1 MDNKVDWFVF
11 YQEFAK
17 KLLDYKDK
25 RSELV
30 KLVKDVF
37 NEIQD
42 LPLPKLE
49 QNNDI
54 EDIDPFTI
62 FALFNKQSQT
72 QDNKVKII
80 KAFSNRL
87 GISSNIIPN
96 SFTGIPCV
104 FNKTATFYLFK
115 NERSTNDINLLWDLY
130 TSALRF
136 SSDPSQE
143 NKEKFKS
150 KFDEVINMK
159 GNGTSKLTMALYWI
173 APEVFLSLD
182 GRNQW
187 YLYKSNLLPQ
197 VFVSSLPSLND
208 NEKVSAEKYL
218 QITECCKNAIS
229 SKQIGFD
236 NFISLTAKAYEE
248 SDSENKKQGSKIKE
262 QNDEELE
269 ENNSAI
275 NNSANQD
282 SLGDSGVSNPKYWFY
297 APGPNACKWE
307 EFYKNGIMAIGWG
320 YLEDLT
326 KYASKEAMKDKMREH
341 DNKPNESY
349 MNDGLATWQF
359 CHEINV
365 GDIVYA
371 KKGKETLVGR
381 GIVESGYIYDPKQNE
396 YSHIRKVKWTHNKEV
411 KVEDK
416 CATKTLTDITPY
428 PETTKS
434 YEEKYG
440 VDLDKNLPIYT
451 KENFLDEV
459 YMSEEDYN
467 SLVSLLEHKKNIILQ
482 GAPGVGKTFAA
493 KRLAYSILK
502 KKDPSKVKM
511 IQFHQSYSYE
521 DFIRGYRP
529 TEKGFEV
536 KNGPFYEFCIKAR
549 EDSEHKYFFIIDE
562 INRGNLSKIFGEL
575 FMLIEA
581 DKRSDPKKD
590 NRPSVQLL
598 YVNPENKKV
607 EEFWIPSNLYIIGMM
622 NTADR
627 SLALMDFA
635 LRRRFGFF
643 ELKPAFENDNFKAY
657 ENSLNSKKFER
668 LINTIKEINEKI
680 EKDPSLGSGFC
691 IGHSFFCGLNE
702 EKNNNDGSSNVDI
715 DAKLESI
722 VKFEI
727 IPLLQEYWFDDADTV
742 KDEKEKL
749 MKALGSNE

>member
-1 MDNKVDWFVF
+1 MNNNVEWFVF

-25 RSELV
+25 RSELI

-37 NEIQD
+37 SDIE

-49 QNNDI
+49 QDNDI

-87 GISSNIIPN
+87 EISSNITPY
-96 SFTGIPCV
+96 SFKGIPCI

-115 NERSTNDINLLWDLY
+115 NERSTNDINQLWDLY
-130 TSALRF
+130 TSALLF
-136 SSDPSQE
+136 SSDSSHE
-143 NKEKFKS
+143 NKEKFIS
-150 KFDEVINMK
+150 IFDKVISMK

-173 APEVFLSLD
+173 DPEVFLSLD

-197 VFVSSLPSLND
+197 GFVLSLPPLND

-218 QITECCKNAIS
+218 QITECCKKAIS
-229 SKQIGFD
+229 SRQIGFD
-236 NFISLTAKAYEE
+236 NFISLTAKAYGE
-248 SDSENKKQGSKIKE
+248 SDSENKKQGLKIKE

-269 ENNSAI
+269 E

-282 SLGDSGVSNPKYWFY
+282 SLGDSGVSNPKYWVY

-307 EFYKNGIMAIGWG
+307 EFYNNGIMAIGWG

-326 KYASKEAMKDKMREH
+326 KYASKEAMKDKMRKH

-371 KKGKETLVGR
+371 KKGKGTLVGR
-381 GIVESGYIYDPKQNE
+381 GIIKSGYIYDPKQGE
-396 YSHIRKVKWTHNKEV
+396 YSHIHKVKWTHKNDV
-411 KVEDK
+411 NVEDK

-434 YEEKYG
+434 YEEKYD
-440 VDLDKNLPIYT
+440 VDPDKNLPIYT

-536 KNGPFYEFCIKAR
+536 KNGPFYDFCIKAR
-549 EDSEHKYFFIIDE
+549 EDSKHKYFFIIDE

-575 FMLIEA
+575 FMLIES
-581 DKRSDPKKD
+581 DKRSDPKID
-590 NRPSVQLL
+590 TRPSVQLL
-598 YVNPENKKV
+598 YVNPDNKKV

-643 ELKPAFENDNFKAY
+643 ELKPAFENGNFEKY
-657 ENSLNSKKFER
+657 EKSLNSQKFTA
-668 LINTIKEINEKI
+668 LIGAIKELNKKI

-691 IGHSFFCGLNE
+691 IGHSFFCGLGE
-702 EKNNNDGSSNVDI
+702 ETNNDDSSNVDI
-715 DAKLESI
+715 GPKLESI

-727 IPLLQEYWFDDADTV
+727 IPLLQEYWFDDTDTV
-742 KDEKEKL
+742 KDEIDKL
-749 MKALGSNE
+749 MKAIGSNE

>member
-11 YQEFAK
+11 YQEFSK

-30 KLVKDVF
+30 KLVKDAF

-96 SFTGIPCV
+96 SFIGIPCV

-130 TSALRF
+130 SSALRF
-136 SSDPSQE
+136 SSDPSHE
-143 NKEKFKS
+143 NNEQFKS
-150 KFDEVINMK
+150 IFDEVINMK

-197 VFVSSLPSLND
+197 AFVSSLPSLND

-248 SDSENKKQGSKIKE
+248 SDLENKKQGLKIKE

-440 VDLDKNLPIYT
+440 VDPDKNLPIYT

-459 YMSEEDYN
+459 YMSEKDYN

-643 ELKPAFENDNFKAY
+643 ELKPAFENDNFEAY
-657 ENSLNSKKFER
+657 EKSLNSQKFER

-680 EKDPSLGSGFC
+680 ETDPSLGSGFC

>member
-1 MDNKVDWFVF
+1 MDNNVDWFVF

-17 KLLDYKDK
+17 KLLAYKDK

-37 NEIQD
+37 NDIQD
-42 LPLPKLE
+42 LHLPKME
-49 QNNDI
+49 QDYDI

-62 FALFNKQSQT
+62 FALFNKVKQT
-72 QDNKVKII
+72 VGDKVKII
-80 KAFSNRL
+80 RAFSNRL
-87 GISSNIIPN
+87 GISSNIIPS
-96 SFTGIPCV
+96 SFKGIPWI
-104 FNKTATFYLFK
+104 FPKNATFYLFK

-130 TSALRF
+130 TSALLF
-136 SSDPSQE
+136 SSDPSHE

-150 KFDEVINMK
+150 IFDEVINMK

-173 APEVFLSLD
+173 DPKVFLSLD

-197 VFVSSLPSLND
+197 GFVSSLPSLND

-248 SDSENKKQGSKIKE
+248 SDSENKKQRLKIKDHH
-262 QNDEELE
+262 DEELE
-269 ENNSAI
+269 ENNSAMI
-275 NNSANQD
+275 NSANQD
-282 SLGDSGVSNPKYWFY
+282 SLGDSGVSNPKYWIY

-307 EFYKNGIMAIGWG
+307 EFYKKGIMAIGWG

-396 YSHIRKVKWTHNKEV
+396 YSHIRKVKWTHKKIV
-411 KVEDK
+411 DVEDK

-434 YEEKYG
+434 YEEKYD
-440 VDLDKNLPIYT
+440 VDPDKNLHIYT

-521 DFIRGYRP
+521 DFVRGYRP
-529 TEKGFEV
+529 TEKGFEI
-536 KNGPFYEFCIKAR
+536 KNGPFYEFCMKAR
-549 EDSEHKYFFIIDE
+549 VDSEHKYFFIIDE

-575 FMLIEA
+575 FMLIES

-590 NRPSVQLL
+590 SRPSVQLL
-598 YVNPENKKV
+598 YVDPDNNV

-643 ELKPAFENDNFKAY
+643 DLKPAFENDNFEEY
-657 ENSLNSKKFER
+657 EKSLNNQKFTA
-668 LINTIKEINEKI
+668 LIGAIKEINKKI

-691 IGHSFFCGLNE
+691 IGHSFFCGLGE
-702 EKNNNDGSSNVDI
+702 ENNNDDSSNVDI
-715 DAKLESI
+715 GPKLESI

-727 IPLLQEYWFDDADTV
+727 IPLLQEYWFDDTDTV
-742 KDEKEKL
+742 KDEIDKL
-749 MKALGSNE
+749 MKAIGSNE

>member
-1 MDNKVDWFVF
+1 MDNNVDWFVF

-37 NEIQD
+37 NDIQD
-42 LPLPKLE
+42 LHLPKLE
-49 QNNDI
+49 QDNVI

-62 FALFNKQSQT
+62 FALFNKVKQT
-72 QDNKVKII
+72 VGDKVKII
-80 KAFSNRL
+80 RAFSNRL
-87 GISSNIIPN
+87 GISSNIIPS
-96 SFTGIPCV
+96 SFKGIPWI
-104 FNKTATFYLFK
+104 FPKNATFYLFK

-130 TSALRF
+130 TSALLF
-136 SSDPSQE
+136 SSDPSHE

-150 KFDEVINMK
+150 IFDEVINMK

-173 APEVFLSLD
+173 DPKVFLSLD
-182 GRNQW
+182 GRNHW

-197 VFVSSLPSLND
+197 GFVSSLPSLND

-248 SDSENKKQGSKIKE
+248 SDSENKKQRLKIKDHH
-262 QNDEELE
+262 DEELE
-269 ENNSAI
+269 ENNSAMI
-275 NNSANQD
+275 NSANQD
-282 SLGDSGVSNPKYWFY
+282 SLGDSGVSNPKYWIY

-307 EFYKNGIMAIGWG
+307 EFYKKGIMAIGWG

-396 YSHIRKVKWTHNKEV
+396 YSHIRKVKWTHKKIV
-411 KVEDK
+411 DVEDK

-434 YEEKYG
+434 YEEKYD
-440 VDLDKNLPIYT
+440 VDPDKNLPIYT

-521 DFIRGYRP
+521 DFVRGYRP
-529 TEKGFEV
+529 TEKGFEI
-536 KNGPFYEFCIKAR
+536 KNGPFYEFCMKAR
-549 EDSEHKYFFIIDE
+549 VDSEHKYFFIIDE

-575 FMLIEA
+575 FMLIES

-590 NRPSVQLL
+590 SRPSVQLL
-598 YVNPENKKV
+598 YVDPDNNV
-607 EEFWIPSNLYIIGMM
+607 EEFWIPSNLHIIGMM

-643 ELKPAFENDNFKAY
+643 DLKPAFENDNFEEY
-657 ENSLNSKKFER
+657 EKSLNNQKFTA
-668 LINTIKEINEKI
+668 LIGAIKELNKKI

-691 IGHSFFCGLNE
+691 IGHSFFCGLGE
-702 EKNNNDGSSNVDI
+702 ETNNDDSCNVDI
-715 DAKLESI
+715 DTKLESI
-722 VKFEI
+722 VKYEI
-727 IPLLQEYWFDDADTV
+727 KPLLQEYWFDDAEKV
-742 KDEKEKL
+742 KNEVDKL
-749 MKALGSNE
+749 LKVLGSNE

>member
-1 MDNKVDWFVF
+1 MDNNVDWFVF

-37 NEIQD
+37 NDIQD
-42 LPLPKLE
+42 LHFPKLE
-49 QNNDI
+49 QDNVI

-62 FALFNKQSQT
+62 FALFNKQKQT
-72 QDNKVKII
+72 VGDKVKII
-80 KAFSNRL
+80 KSFSNRL
-87 GISSNIIPN
+87 GISSNIIPS
-96 SFTGIPCV
+96 SFKGIPCI
-104 FNKTATFYLFK
+104 FNQNATFYLFK
-115 NERSTNDINLLWDLY
+115 NERSINDINLLWDLY
-130 TSALRF
+130 TSALLF
-136 SSDPSQE
+136 SSDPSHE

-150 KFDEVINMK
+150 IFDEVINMK
-159 GNGTSKLTMALYWI
+159 WNGTSKLTMALYWI
-173 APEVFLSLD
+173 DPKVFLSLD

-197 VFVSSLPSLND
+197 GFVSSLPSLND

-248 SDSENKKQGSKIKE
+248 SYLENKKQRLKIKD
-262 QNDEELE
+262 QHDEELE
-269 ENNSAI
+269 ENNSAMI
-275 NNSANQD
+275 NSANQD
-282 SLGDSGVSNPKYWFY
+282 SLGDSGVSNPKYWIY

-307 EFYKNGIMAIGWG
+307 EFYKKGIMAIGWG

-326 KYASKEAMKDKMREH
+326 KYASKEAMKDKMRVH

-396 YSHIRKVKWTHNKEV
+396 YSHIRKVKWTHKKIV
-411 KVEDK
+411 DVEDK

-434 YEEKYG
+434 YEEKYD
-440 VDLDKNLPIYT
+440 VDPDKNLPIYT

-521 DFIRGYRP
+521 DFVRGYRP
-529 TEKGFEV
+529 TEKGFEI
-536 KNGPFYEFCIKAR
+536 KNGPFYEFCMKAR
-549 EDSEHKYFFIIDE
+549 VDSEHKYFFIIDE
-562 INRGNLSKIFGEL
+562 INRGNLSKILGEL
-575 FMLIEA
+575 FMLIES

-590 NRPSVQLL
+590 TRPSVQLL
-598 YVNPENKKV
+598 YVDPDNNV

-643 ELKPAFENDNFKAY
+643 ELKPAFENENFKEY
-657 ENSLNSKKFER
+657 ERALNSKKFTD
-668 LINTIKEINEKI
+668 LIGAIKELNKKI
-680 EKDPSLGSGFC
+680 EEDTSLGSGFC
-691 IGHSFFCGLNE
+691 IGHSFFCGLDE
-702 EKNNNDGSSNVDI
+702 ETNNDDSYNVDI
-715 DAKLESI
+715 DTKLESI

-742 KDEKEKL
+742 KEEIDKL

>member
-1 MDNKVDWFVF
+1 MDNNVDWFVF

-37 NEIQD
+37 NDIQD
-42 LPLPKLE
+42 LHLPKLE
-49 QNNDI
+49 QDNVI

-62 FALFNKQSQT
+62 FALFNKVKQT
-72 QDNKVKII
+72 VGDKVKII
-80 KAFSNRL
+80 RAFSNRL
-87 GISSNIIPN
+87 GISSNIIPS
-96 SFTGIPCV
+96 SFKGIPWI
-104 FNKTATFYLFK
+104 FPKNATFYLFK

-130 TSALRF
+130 TSALLF
-136 SSDPSQE
+136 SSDPSHE

-150 KFDEVINMK
+150 IFDEVINMK

-173 APEVFLSLD
+173 DPKVFLSLD
-182 GRNQW
+182 GRNHW

-197 VFVSSLPSLND
+197 GFVSSLPSLND

-248 SDSENKKQGSKIKE
+248 SDSENKKQRLKIKDHH
-262 QNDEELE
+262 DEELE
-269 ENNSAI
+269 ENNSAMI
-275 NNSANQD
+275 NSANQD
-282 SLGDSGVSNPKYWFY
+282 SLGDSGVSNPKYWIY

-307 EFYKNGIMAIGWG
+307 EFYKKGIMAIGWG

-396 YSHIRKVKWTHNKEV
+396 YSHIRKVKWTHKKIV
-411 KVEDK
+411 DVEDK

-434 YEEKYG
+434 YEEKYD
-440 VDLDKNLPIYT
+440 VDPDKNLPIYT

-521 DFIRGYRP
+521 DFVRGYRP
-529 TEKGFEV
+529 TEKGFEI
-536 KNGPFYEFCIKAR
+536 KNGPFYEFCMKAR
-549 EDSEHKYFFIIDE
+549 VDSEHKYFFIIDE

-575 FMLIEA
+575 FMLIES

-590 NRPSVQLL
+590 SRPSVQLL
-598 YVNPENKKV
+598 YVDPDNNV

-643 ELKPAFENDNFKAY
+643 DLKPAFENDNFEEY
-657 ENSLNSKKFER
+657 EKSLNNQKFTA
-668 LINTIKEINEKI
+668 LIGAIKELNKKI

-691 IGHSFFCGLNE
+691 IGHSFFCGLGE
-702 EKNNNDGSSNVDI
+702 ETNNDDSCNVDI
-715 DAKLESI
+715 DTKLESI
-722 VKFEI
+722 VKYEI
-727 IPLLQEYWFDDADTV
+727 KPLLQEYWFDDAEKV
-742 KDEKEKL
+742 KNEVDKL
-749 MKALGSNE
+749 LKVLGSNE

>member
-1 MDNKVDWFVF
+1 MDNNVDWFVF

-37 NEIQD
+37 NDIQD
-42 LPLPKLE
+42 LHLPKLE
-49 QNNDI
+49 QDNVI

-62 FALFNKQSQT
+62 FALFNKVKQT
-72 QDNKVKII
+72 VGDKVKII
-80 KAFSNRL
+80 RAFSNRL
-87 GISSNIIPN
+87 GISSNIIPS
-96 SFTGIPCV
+96 SFKGIPWI
-104 FNKTATFYLFK
+104 FPKNATFYLFK

-130 TSALRF
+130 TSALLF
-136 SSDPSQE
+136 SSDPSHE

-150 KFDEVINMK
+150 IFDEVINMK

-173 APEVFLSLD
+173 DPKVFLSLD
-182 GRNQW
+182 GRNHW

-197 VFVSSLPSLND
+197 GFVSSLPSLND

-248 SDSENKKQGSKIKE
+248 SDSENKKQRLKIKDHH
-262 QNDEELE
+262 DEELE
-269 ENNSAI
+269 ENNSAMI
-275 NNSANQD
+275 NSANQD
-282 SLGDSGVSNPKYWFY
+282 SLGDSGVSNHKYWIY

-307 EFYKNGIMAIGWG
+307 EFYKKGIMAIGWG

-396 YSHIRKVKWTHNKEV
+396 YSHIRKVKWTHKKIV
-411 KVEDK
+411 DVEDK
-416 CATKTLTDITPY
+416 CVTKTLTDITPY

-434 YEEKYG
+434 YEEKYD
-440 VDLDKNLPIYT
+440 VDPDKNLPIYT

-521 DFIRGYRP
+521 DFVRGYRP
-529 TEKGFEV
+529 TEKGFEI
-536 KNGPFYEFCIKAR
+536 KNGPFYEFCMKAR
-549 EDSEHKYFFIIDE
+549 VDSEHKYFFIIDE

-575 FMLIEA
+575 FMLIES

-590 NRPSVQLL
+590 SRPSVQLL
-598 YVNPENKKV
+598 YVDPDNNV

-643 ELKPAFENDNFKAY
+643 DLKPAFENDNFEEY
-657 ENSLNSKKFER
+657 EKSLNNQKFTA
-668 LINTIKEINEKI
+668 LIGAIKELNKKI

-691 IGHSFFCGLNE
+691 IGHSFFCGLGE
-702 EKNNNDGSSNVDI
+702 ENNNDDSSNVDI
-715 DAKLESI
+715 GPKLESI

-727 IPLLQEYWFDDADTV
+727 IPLLQEYWFDDTDTV
-742 KDEKEKL
+742 KDEIDKL
-749 MKALGSNE
+749 MKAIGSNE